1 MPTLPDHNALGIAS
15 EQTIGELSVTK
26 DMMTGS
32 AIDIYFLKIHA
43 LQIMS

>member
-32 AIDIYFLKIHA
+32 TIDI
-43 LQIMS
+43 ST

>member
-15 EQTIGELSVTK
+15 EQTIGEFSVTK

-32 AIDIYFLKIHA
+32 AIDIYYLNIYA